1 MPGFAKDTRP
11 LFRNRDINH
20 MKPQGLDLSS
30 YDDVRDRADD
40 IYDQVSNGF
49 MPPDQPWSQDL
60 IQLFRD
66 WMDGG
71 MQP

>member
-1 MPGFAKDTRP
+1 MPGFAKDIRP
-11 LFRNRDINH
+11 LFRNVDIEH
-20 MKPQGLDLSS
+20 MKPLGLDLSS

-40 IYDQVSNGF
+40 IYDQVSNGS
-49 MPPDQPWSQDL
+49 MPPDQSWSQDL

>member
-1 MPGFAKDTRP
+1 MPSFAKDIRP
-11 LFRNRDINH
+11 LFRNVDIEH
-20 MKPQGLDLSS
+20 MKPLGLDLSS

>member
-1 MPGFAKDTRP
+1 MPSFAKDIRP
-11 LFRNRDINH
+11 LFRNVDIEH
-20 MKPQGLDLSS
+20 MKPLGLDLSS
-30 YDDVRDRADD
+30 YDDVCDRADD

-71 MQP
+71 MLP

>member
-1 MPGFAKDTRP
+1 MPSFAKDIRP
-11 LFRNRDINH
+11 LFRNVDIEH
-20 MKPQGLDLSS
+20 MKPLGLDLSS

-60 IQLFRD
+60 IQLLRD